1 MRIMPLPLTR
11 VAMVAAVLAAT
22 LLVSRSASPS
32 APERMPALASLPF
45 EMGEW
50 TGVTAPPLDPEVE
63 ASLAADQYL
72 RRYYRGDRGHSSG
85 AIEMDIAYYGQPRV
99 GASMHSPLN
108 CLPGNGWEI
117 AGIGERS
124 IATAIGP
131 VDIRELTVVREGARY
146 ALTYWFQ
153 SRHRIVA
160 DELSARLHLLGDAL
174 RRRPADAGLARL
186 IMPLGR
192 DSAGDGRPQ
201 REQMA
206 AFAARLIPEIDVRLR

>member
-1 MRIMPLPLTR
+1 
-11 VAMVAAVLAAT
+11 
-22 LLVSRSASPS
+22 
-32 APERMPALASLPF
+32 
-45 EMGEW
+45 
-50 TGVTAPPLDPEVE
+50 
-63 ASLAADQYL
+63 
-72 RRYYRGDRGHSSG
+72 
-85 AIEMDIAYYGQPRV
+85 
-99 GASMHSPLN
+99 MHSPLN

-117 AGIGERS
+117 AGVGERS

-131 VDIRELTVVREGARY
+131 VDIRELTVAREGARY

-192 DSAGDGRPQ
+192 DSAGDGGSGDGGTQ
-201 REQMA
+201 RDRMA

>member
-1 MRIMPLPLTR
+1 MTR
-11 VAMVAAVLAAT
+11 VAMVAAVLAVT

-32 APERMPALASLPF
+32 APERRPALASLPF

-50 TGVTAPPLDPEVE
+50 AGVTAPPLDPEVE

-72 RRYYRGDRGHSSG
+72 RRHYRRARGRTSG
-85 AIEMDIAYYGQPRV
+85 AIEMDAIEMDVAYYGQPRV

-117 AGIGERS
+117 AGVGERN
-124 IATAIGP
+124 IVTAIGP
-131 VDIRELTVVREGARY
+131 VDIRELTVAREGARY

-160 DELSARLHLLGDAL
+160 DELLARLHLLGDAL
-174 RRRPADAGLARL
+174 RRRPADAGLTRL
-186 IMPLGR
+186 IMPIT
-192 DSAGDGRPQ
+192 GDGRSGEGSAQ
-201 REQMA
+201 REHMA